1 MNNRSRAKIKA
12 VNLKFACKMSK
23 FERTVFFI
31 MANRGYLKRH
41 PLKQGELNI
50 FCKEMLCENADTDK

>member
-23 FERTVFFI
+23 FERTAFYLI
-31 MANRGYLKRH
+31 ANSGHLKRH
-41 PLKQGELNI
+41 PLKQGELTVI
-50 FCKEMLCENADTDK
+50 LEDILCVNEDTDK